1 MANKKPKNT
10 KNTKAKTA
18 KKTNEQ
24 IAVEGAV
31 NAAKKLHKKNPKL
44 LIAIVAIVVT
54 AAIIVGALYLVKP
67 EWFRGPMP
75 ESGQLVVHYID
86 VGQGDCIYIAFPD
99 GTDMLI
105 DCGSQGGSSEYQTSA
120 LNCLKALNPDGKID
134 RVMATHSD
142 TDHISYLD
150 EVFFEFQVNNV
161 YMPNIRPKLGKSV
174 EIKKEVVAVDSLD
187 ASKLKKFTDN
197 DTIDTDTYAE
207 FFIAALSE
215 PNCNI
220 TLNIGKYEIRGQ
232 DYTFTFY
239 CLSQKE
245 WDIRSL
251 KDKKGRPDATQINAV
266 SPIGILEYAGRR
278 LVFTGDSNNSN
289 NGNEKYYCETYPYVD
304 CDVLKVAHHGS
315 RTSSSE
321 EFLKHVKCEYAVISV
336 GDGNSYGHP
345 EQDTLD
351 RLKANG
357 IQKIH
362 RTDKCG
368 NVVLTVSHTGEMAFS
383 CEKQCA
389 A

>member
-24 IAVEGAV
+24 IAVKSAV

-105 DCGSQGGSSEYQTSA
+105 DCGSQGGSSKYQTSA
-120 LNCLKALNPDGKID
+120 ISDLKVLNPDGKID

-161 YMPNIRPKLGKSV
+161 YMPNIESSYEKSFEFGNKKGTVKELV
-174 EIKKEVVAVDSLD
+174 EK
-187 ASKLKKFTDN
+187 SKLDKFTD
-197 DTIDTDTYAE
+197 DDKIDTLVYAE

-220 TLNIGKYEIRGQ
+220 TLNIGKHEIRGQ

-239 CLSQKE
+239 CLSQEE
-245 WDIRSL
+245 WDRRHL
-251 KDKKGRPDATQINAV
+251 NNGEQINAV
-266 SPIGILEYAGRR
+266 SPIGILEYAGKK
-278 LVFTGDSNNSN
+278 LVFTGDSNESN
-289 NGNEKYYCETYPYVD
+289 EEYYCETYPYVD

-315 RTSSSE
+315 DGSSRDS
-321 EFLKHVKCEYAVISV
+321 FLQHVTCEYAVISV
-336 GDGNSYGHP
+336 GSSYGHP
-345 EQDTLD
+345 KKETLD

>member
-1 MANKKPKNT
+1 MANKKSKNSKNT
-10 KNTKAKTA
+10 KPKTA

-24 IAVEGAV
+24 IAVESAV
-31 NAAKKLHKKNPKL
+31 NAVKKLHKKNPKL

-54 AAIIVGALYLVKP
+54 AAIIVGTLYIVKP

-86 VGQGDCIYIAFPD
+86 VGQGDCIYVAFPD

-105 DCGSQGGSSEYQTSA
+105 DCGSEKGRKEYETSA
-120 LNCLKALNPDGKID
+120 ISDLKELNPDGKID

-150 EVFFEFQVNNV
+150 EVLLEFQVGNV
-161 YMPNIRPKLGKSV
+161 YMPNIRSNNLDKSV
-174 EIKKEVVAVDSLD
+174 KVGDLD
-187 ASKLKKFTDN
+187 ASKLKKFTDK
-197 DTIDTDTYAE
+197 DTIDTERYTE

-239 CLSQKE
+239 CLSQEE
-245 WDIRSL
+245 WDSRSL
-251 KDKKGRPDATQINAV
+251 KTKAGYPDATQINAV

-278 LVFTGDSNNSN
+278 LVFTGDSNES
-289 NGNEKYYCETYPYVD
+289 NEKYYCETYPYVD

-315 RTSSSE
+315 KGSSSNK
-321 EFLKHVKCEYAVISV
+321 FLEHVTCEYAVISA
-336 GDGNSYGHP
+336 GGKSYGHP
-345 EQDTLD
+345 EQETLD

>member
-1 MANKKPKNT
+1 MANKKSKNSKNT
-10 KNTKAKTA
+10 KPKTA

-24 IAVEGAV
+24 ISVESAV
-31 NAAKKLHKKNPKL
+31 NAVKKLHKKNPKL

-54 AAIIVGALYLVKP
+54 AAIIVGTLYIVKP

-86 VGQGDCIYIAFPD
+86 VGQGDCIYVAFPD

-105 DCGSQGGSSEYQTSA
+105 DCGSEKGRKEYETSA
-120 LNCLKALNPDGKID
+120 ISNLKELNPDGKID

-150 EVFFEFQVNNV
+150 EVLLEFQVCNV
-161 YMPNIRPKLGKSV
+161 YMPNIRSNNLDKSV
-174 EIKKEVVAVDSLD
+174 KVGDLD
-187 ASKLKKFTDN
+187 ASKLKKFTDK
-197 DTIDTDTYAE
+197 DTIDTERYTE

-239 CLSQKE
+239 CLSQEE
-245 WDIRSL
+245 WDSRSL
-251 KDKKGRPDATQINAV
+251 KTKAGYSDATQINAV

-278 LVFTGDSNNSN
+278 LVFTGDSNES
-289 NGNEKYYCETYPYVD
+289 NEKYYCETYPYVD

-315 RTSSSE
+315 RTSSSKD
-321 EFLKHVKCEYAVISV
+321 FLKHVKCEYAVISV

-345 EQDTLD
+345 EQETLD
-351 RLKANG
+351 RLKTYG

>member
-24 IAVEGAV
+24 IAVESAV

-105 DCGSQGGSSEYQTSA
+105 DCGSQGGSSKYQASA
-120 LNCLKALNPDGKID
+120 INKLKALNPDGKID

-150 EVFFEFQVNNV
+150 EVFFEFQVGNV
-161 YMPNIRPKLGKSV
+161 YMPNIRSNNFDKSV
-174 EIKKEVVAVDSLD
+174 KIGGRDVKVGNLD
-187 ASKLKKFTDN
+187 AGKRNKFTDK
-197 DTIDTDTYAE
+197 DTIDTERYTE

-220 TLNIGKYEIRGQ
+220 TLNIGKYEIKGR

-251 KDKKGRPDATQINAV
+251 KGKNGKPDATQINAV

-289 NGNEKYYCETYPYVD
+289 EKYYYETYPYVD

-315 RTSSSE
+315 RTSSSKN
-321 EFLKHVKCEYAVISV
+321 FLQHVACEYAVISV
-336 GDGNSYGHP
+336 GDGNSYKHP
-345 EQDTLD
+345 EQETLD

>member
-105 DCGSQGGSSEYQTSA
+105 DCGSQGGSSNYQTSA

-161 YMPNIRPKLGKSV
+161 YMPNIESSYEKSFEFGNKKGTVKELV
-174 EIKKEVVAVDSLD
+174 EK
-187 ASKLKKFTDN
+187 SKLDKFTD
-197 DTIDTDTYAE
+197 DDKIDTLVYAE

-220 TLNIGKYEIRGQ
+220 TPNIGKYEIRGQ

-239 CLSQKE
+239 CLSQEE
-245 WDIRSL
+245 WNRRHL
-251 KDKKGRPDATQINAV
+251 NNGEQKNAV

-278 LVFTGDSNNSN
+278 LVFTGDSNESN
-289 NGNEKYYCETYPYVD
+289 EEYYCETYPYVD

-315 RTSSSE
+315 NGSSSE
-321 EFLKHVKCEYAVISV
+321 EFLKHVKCEYAVISA
-336 GDGNSYGHP
+336 GGKSYGHP

>member
-1 MANKKPKNT
+1 MANKKSKNS

-24 IAVEGAV
+24 IAVESAV

-54 AAIIVGALYLVKP
+54 ATIIVGALYLVKP

-105 DCGSQGGSSEYQTSA
+105 DCGSEKGRKEYETSA
-120 LNCLKALNPDGKID
+120 ISDLKELNPDGKID

-150 EVFFEFQVNNV
+150 EVLSEFQVGNV
-161 YMPNIRPKLGKSV
+161 YMPNIRSNNLDKSV
-174 EIKKEVVAVDSLD
+174 KIGGRDVKVGDLD
-187 ASKLKKFTDN
+187 ASKLKKFTDK
-197 DTIDTDTYAE
+197 DTIDTERYTE

-239 CLSQKE
+239 CLSQEE
-245 WDIRSL
+245 WDSRNL
-251 KDKKGRPDATQINAV
+251 KSATQINAV

-278 LVFTGDSNNSN
+278 LVFTGDSNKN
-289 NGNEKYYCETYPYVD
+289 NEDYYCKTYPYVD

-336 GDGNSYGHP
+336 GSSYGHP
-345 EQDTLD
+345 K
-351 RLKANG
+351 R
-357 IQKIH
+357 
-362 RTDKCG
+362 KC
-368 NVVLTVSHTGEMAFS
+368 LTA
-383 CEKQCA
+383 
-389 A
+389 

>member
-105 DCGSQGGSSEYQTSA
+105 DCGSQGGNSKYQTSA

-239 CLSQKE
+239 CLSQEE
-245 WDIRSL
+245 WDSRNL
-251 KDKKGRPDATQINAV
+251 KSATQINAV
-266 SPIGILEYAGRR
+266 SPIGILEYAGKR
-278 LVFTGDSNNSN
+278 LVFTGDSNES
-289 NGNEKYYCETYPYVD
+289 NEKYYCETYPYVD

-315 RTSSSE
+315 DGSSRDP
-321 EFLKHVKCEYAVISV
+321 FLQHVTCEYAVISA
-336 GDGNSYGHP
+336 GGKSYGHP

-351 RLKANG
+351 RLKENG

>member
-1 MANKKPKNT
+1 MANKKSKNS

-24 IAVEGAV
+24 IAVESAV
-31 NAAKKLHKKNPKL
+31 SAAKKLHKKNPKL

-54 AAIIVGALYLVKP
+54 AAIIVGALYVVKP

-105 DCGSQGGSSEYQTSA
+105 DCGSEKGRKEYETSVISD
-120 LNCLKALNPDGKID
+120 LKELNPDGKID

-150 EVFFEFQVNNV
+150 EVLSEFQVGNV
-161 YMPNIRPKLGKSV
+161 YMPNIRSNNLDKSV
-174 EIKKEVVAVDSLD
+174 KIGGRDVKVGDLD
-187 ASKLKKFTDN
+187 AGKLKKFTDK
-197 DTIDTDTYAE
+197 DTIDTNPYTE

-239 CLSQKE
+239 CLSQEE
-245 WDIRSL
+245 WDRRHL
-251 KDKKGRPDATQINAV
+251 NNGEQINAV

-278 LVFTGDSNNSN
+278 LVFTGDSNESN
-289 NGNEKYYCETYPYVD
+289 EEYYCETYPYVD

-315 RTSSSE
+315 NGSSSKD
-321 EFLKHVKCEYAVISV
+321 FLQHVKCEYAVISTS
-336 GDGNSYGHP
+336 GESYGHP
-345 EQDTLD
+345 AQEALD
-351 RLKANG
+351 RLKENG

>member
-24 IAVEGAV
+24 IAVESAV

-54 AAIIVGALYLVKP
+54 AAIIVGALYIVKP

-105 DCGSQGGSSEYQTSA
+105 DCGSEKGRKEYETSA
-120 LNCLKALNPDGKID
+120 ISDLKELNPDGKID

-150 EVFFEFQVNNV
+150 EVLSEFQVGNV
-161 YMPNIRPKLGKSV
+161 YMPNIRSNNLDKSV
-174 EIKKEVVAVDSLD
+174 KIGGRDVKVGDLD
-187 ASKLKKFTDN
+187 ASKLKKFTDK
-197 DTIDTDTYAE
+197 DTIDTERYTE

-239 CLSQKE
+239 CLSQEE
-245 WDIRSL
+245 WDRRHL
-251 KDKKGRPDATQINAV
+251 NNGEQINAV

-278 LVFTGDSNNSN
+278 LVFTGDSNESN
-289 NGNEKYYCETYPYVD
+289 EEYYCETYPYVD

-315 RTSSSE
+315 NGSSSKD
-321 EFLKHVKCEYAVISV
+321 FLQHVKCEYAVISTS
-336 GDGNSYGHP
+336 GESYGHP
-345 EQDTLD
+345 AQEALD
-351 RLKANG
+351 RLKENG

>member
-24 IAVEGAV
+24 IAVESAV

-54 AAIIVGALYLVKP
+54 AAIIVGTLYIVKP

-86 VGQGDCIYIAFPD
+86 VGQGDCIYVAFPD

-105 DCGSQGGSSEYQTSA
+105 DCGSQGGSSKYQTSA
-120 LNCLKALNPDGKID
+120 ISDLKELNPDGKID

-142 TDHISYLD
+142 QDHVSYLD
-150 EVFFEFQVNNV
+150 EVLSEFQVGNV
-161 YMPNIRPKLGKSV
+161 YMPNIRSNNLDKSV
-174 EIKKEVVAVDSLD
+174 KIGGRDVKVGDLD
-187 ASKLKKFTDN
+187 ASKLKKFTDK
-197 DTIDTDTYAE
+197 DTIDTERYTE

-239 CLSQKE
+239 CLSQEE
-245 WDIRSL
+245 WDRRHL
-251 KDKKGRPDATQINAV
+251 NNGEQINAV

-278 LVFTGDSNNSN
+278 LVFTGDSNES
-289 NGNEKYYCETYPYVD
+289 NEKYYYETYPYVD

-315 RTSSSE
+315 NGSSSDD
-321 EFLKHVKCEYAVISV
+321 FLQHVKCEYAVISA
-336 GDGNSYGHP
+336 GGKSYGHP
-345 EQDTLD
+345 EQEALD

-368 NVVLTVSHTGEMAFS
+368 NVTLTVSHTGEMAFS

>member
-1 MANKKPKNT
+1 MANKKSKNS

-105 DCGSQGGSSEYQTSA
+105 DCGSEKGRKEYETSA
-120 LNCLKALNPDGKID
+120 ISDLKALNPDGKID

-150 EVFFEFQVNNV
+150 EVLSEFQVGNV
-161 YMPNIRPKLGKSV
+161 YMPNIRSNNLDKSV
-174 EIKKEVVAVDSLD
+174 KIGGRDVKVGDLD
-187 ASKLKKFTDN
+187 ASKLKKFTDK
-197 DTIDTDTYAE
+197 DTIDTERYTE

-239 CLSQKE
+239 CLSQEE
-245 WDIRSL
+245 WNIRSL
-251 KDKKGRPDATQINAV
+251 KDKNGDPNATQINAV

-278 LVFTGDSNNSN
+278 LVFTGDSNKN
-289 NGNEKYYCETYPYVD
+289 NEDYYCKTYPYVD

-315 RTSSSE
+315 NGSSSKD
-321 EFLKHVKCEYAVISV
+321 FLQHVKCEYAVISTS
-336 GDGNSYGHP
+336 GESYGHP
-345 EQDTLD
+345 AQEALD
-351 RLKANG
+351 RLKENG

>member
-1 MANKKPKNT
+1 MAEKRPKNT

-24 IAVEGAV
+24 IAVESAV

-105 DCGSQGGSSEYQTSA
+105 DCGSQGGSSNYQTSA

-161 YMPNIRPKLGKSV
+161 YMPNIESSYEKSFEFGNKKGTVKELV
-174 EIKKEVVAVDSLD
+174 EK
-187 ASKLKKFTDN
+187 SKLDKFTD
-197 DTIDTDTYAE
+197 DDKIDTLVYAE

-220 TLNIGKYEIRGQ
+220 TPNIGKYEIRGQ

-239 CLSQKE
+239 CLSQEE
-245 WDIRSL
+245 WNRRHL
-251 KDKKGRPDATQINAV
+251 NNGEQKNAV

-278 LVFTGDSNNSN
+278 LVFTGDSNESN
-289 NGNEKYYCETYPYVD
+289 EEYYCETYPYVD

-315 RTSSSE
+315 NGSSSE
-321 EFLKHVKCEYAVISV
+321 EFLKHVKCEYAVISA
-336 GDGNSYGHP
+336 GGKSYGHP

>member
-1 MANKKPKNT
+1 MANKKSKNS

-24 IAVEGAV
+24 IAVESAV

-54 AAIIVGALYLVKP
+54 AAIIVGALYIVKP

-105 DCGSQGGSSEYQTSA
+105 DCGSEKGSKEYETSA
-120 LNCLKALNPDGKID
+120 ISDLKELNPDGKID

-142 TDHISYLD
+142 QDHVSYLD
-150 EVFFEFQVNNV
+150 EVLSEFQVNYI
-161 YMPNIRPKLGKSV
+161 YMPNIRPKSGKSV
-174 EIKKEVVAVDSLD
+174 KINGRDVMVDSLD
-187 ASKLKKFTDN
+187 ESKLVMFRDE
-197 DTIDTDTYAE
+197 DTIDTDSYAE

-239 CLSQKE
+239 CLSQEE
-245 WDIRSL
+245 WDSRSL
-251 KDKKGRPDATQINAV
+251 KTKAGYSDATQINAV
-266 SPIGILEYAGRR
+266 SPIGILEYAGKK
-278 LVFTGDSNNSN
+278 LVFTGDSNNS
-289 NGNEKYYCETYPYVD
+289 NEKYYCETYPYVD

-345 EQDTLD
+345 EQETLD

-383 CEKQCA
+383 CEKQCVA
-389 A
+389 

>member
-1 MANKKPKNT
+1 M
-10 KNTKAKTA
+10 
-18 KKTNEQ
+18 
-24 IAVEGAV
+24 

-54 AAIIVGALYLVKP
+54 AAIIVGALYIVKP

-105 DCGSQGGSSEYQTSA
+105 DCGSENKYQASA
-120 LNCLKALNPDGKID
+120 IDNLKTLNPDGKID

-142 TDHISYLD
+142 QDHVSYLD
-150 EVFFEFQVNNV
+150 EVLSEFQVNNI
-161 YMPNIRPKLGKSV
+161 YMPNIMSSYEKSFEFANKKGTVKELV
-174 EIKKEVVAVDSLD
+174 EK
-187 ASKLKKFTDN
+187 SKRDMFTDEDKIN
-197 DTIDTDTYAE
+197 TLVYAR
-207 FFIAALSE
+207 FFVAALSE

-239 CLSQKE
+239 CFSREEWYRRHLNNGEQK
-245 WDIRSL
+245 
-251 KDKKGRPDATQINAV
+251 NAV

-278 LVFTGDSNNSN
+278 LVFTGDSNEI
-289 NGNEKYYCETYPYVD
+289 NEEYYCKTYPYVD

-315 RTSSSE
+315 RTSSSDD
-321 EFLKHVKCEYAVISV
+321 FLKHVKCEYAVISV
-336 GDGNSYGHP
+336 GDGNSHGHP

>member
-24 IAVEGAV
+24 IAVESAV

-105 DCGSQGGSSEYQTSA
+105 DCGSEKGRKEYETSA
-120 LNCLKALNPDGKID
+120 ISDLKELNPDGKID

-142 TDHISYLD
+142 TDHVSYLD
-150 EVFFEFQVNNV
+150 EVLSEFQVGNV
-161 YMPNIRPKLGKSV
+161 YMPNIRSNNLDKSV
-174 EIKKEVVAVDSLD
+174 KIGGRDVKVGDLD
-187 ASKLKKFTDN
+187 ADKLKKFTDN

-239 CLSQKE
+239 CLSQEE
-245 WDIRSL
+245 WDRRHL
-251 KDKKGRPDATQINAV
+251 NNGEQINAV

-278 LVFTGDSNNSN
+278 LVFTGDSNKSN
-289 NGNEKYYCETYPYVD
+289 EDYYCETYPYVD

-315 RTSSSE
+315 RTSSSDD
-321 EFLKHVKCEYAVISV
+321 FLKHVKCEYAVISV
-336 GDGNSYGHP
+336 GDGNSHGHP

>member
-24 IAVEGAV
+24 IAVESAV

-105 DCGSQGGSSEYQTSA
+105 DCGSQGGSNKYQASA
-120 LNCLKALNPDGKID
+120 INKLKALNPDGKID

-150 EVFFEFQVNNV
+150 EVFFEFQVGNV
-161 YMPNIRPKLGKSV
+161 YMPNIRSNNFDKSV
-174 EIKKEVVAVDSLD
+174 KIGGRDVKVGNLD
-187 ASKLKKFTDN
+187 AGKRNKFTDK
-197 DTIDTDTYAE
+197 DTIDTERYTE

-220 TLNIGKYEIRGQ
+220 TLNIGKYEIKGR

-251 KDKKGRPDATQINAV
+251 KGKNGKPDATQINAV

-289 NGNEKYYCETYPYVD
+289 EKYYCETYPRVD

-315 RTSSSE
+315 STSSSKN
-321 EFLKHVKCEYAVISV
+321 FLQHVACEYAVISV
-336 GDGNSYGHP
+336 GDGNSYKHP
-345 EQDTLD
+345 EPETLD

>member
-24 IAVEGAV
+24 IAVESAV

-105 DCGSQGGSSEYQTSA
+105 DCGSEKGRKEYETSA
-120 LNCLKALNPDGKID
+120 ISDLKALNPDGKID

-150 EVFFEFQVNNV
+150 EVLSEFQVGNV
-161 YMPNIRPKLGKSV
+161 YMPNIRSNNLDKSV
-174 EIKKEVVAVDSLD
+174 KIGGRDVKVGDID
-187 ASKLKKFTDN
+187 ASKLKKFTDK
-197 DTIDTDTYAE
+197 DTIDTERYTE

-239 CLSQKE
+239 CLSQEE
-245 WDIRSL
+245 WDSRSL
-251 KDKKGRPDATQINAV
+251 KTKAGRSDATQINAV

-289 NGNEKYYCETYPYVD
+289 EDYYCETYPYVD

-345 EQDTLD
+345 EQEALD

>member
-24 IAVEGAV
+24 IAVESAV

-54 AAIIVGALYLVKP
+54 AAIIVGALYIVKP

-75 ESGQLVVHYID
+75 GSGQLVVHYID

-105 DCGSQGGSSEYQTSA
+105 DCGSQGGSSKYQTSA
-120 LNCLKALNPDGKID
+120 ISDLKALNPDGKID

-150 EVFFEFQVNNV
+150 EVLSEFQVNYI
-161 YMPNIRPKLGKSV
+161 YMPNIRPKRGKSV
-174 EIKKEVVAVDSLD
+174 KINGRDVMVDSLD
-187 ASKLKKFTDN
+187 ESKLVMFRDE
-197 DTIDTDTYAE
+197 DTIDTDSYAE

-251 KDKKGRPDATQINAV
+251 KDKNGHSDATQINAV
-266 SPIGILEYAGRR
+266 SPIGILEYAGKK
-278 LVFTGDSNNSN
+278 LVFTGDSNNS
-289 NGNEKYYCETYPYVD
+289 NEKYYCETYPYVD

-315 RTSSSE
+315 STSSSKD
-321 EFLKHVKCEYAVISV
+321 FLQHVACEYAVISV
-336 GDGNSYGHP
+336 GSSYGHP
-345 EQDTLD
+345 KKETLD
-351 RLKANG
+351 RLKENG

-368 NVVLTVSHTGEMAFS
+368 NVTLTVSHTGEMAFS

>member
-24 IAVEGAV
+24 IVVEGAV

-105 DCGSQGGSSEYQTSA
+105 DCGSQGGSSKYQTSA
-120 LNCLKALNPDGKID
+120 ISDLKELNPDGKID

-142 TDHISYLD
+142 TDHVSYLD
-150 EVFFEFQVNNV
+150 EVFFEFQVGNV
-161 YMPNIRPKLGKSV
+161 YMPNIRSNNLDKSV
-174 EIKKEVVAVDSLD
+174 KIGGRDVKVGDLD
-187 ASKLKKFTDN
+187 AGKLKKFTDK
-197 DTIDTDTYAE
+197 DTIDTNPYTE

-239 CLSQKE
+239 CLSQEE
-245 WDIRSL
+245 WDRRHL
-251 KDKKGRPDATQINAV
+251 NNGEQINAV
-266 SPIGILEYAGRR
+266 SPIGILEYAGKK
-278 LVFTGDSNNSN
+278 LVFTGDSNESN
-289 NGNEKYYCETYPYVD
+289 EEYYCETYPYVD

-315 RTSSSE
+315 DGSSRDS
-321 EFLKHVKCEYAVISV
+321 FLQHVTCEYAVISV
-336 GDGNSYGHP
+336 GSSYGHP
-345 EQDTLD
+345 KKETLD

>member
-1 MANKKPKNT
+1 MAKKKPKNT

-24 IAVEGAV
+24 IAVKSAV

-86 VGQGDCIYIAFPD
+86 IGQGDCIYIAFPD

-142 TDHISYLD
+142 KDHVSYLD
-150 EVFFEFQVNNV
+150 EVLSVFQVNYI
-161 YMPNIRPKLGKSV
+161 YMPNIRPKSGKSV
-174 EIKKEVVAVDSLD
+174 KINGRDVMVDSLD
-187 ASKLKKFTDN
+187 ESKLEMFTDE
-197 DTIDTDTYAE
+197 DTIDTDSYAE

-239 CLSQKE
+239 CLSQEE
-245 WDIRSL
+245 WDSRNL
-251 KDKKGRPDATQINAV
+251 KSATQINAV
-266 SPIGILEYAGRR
+266 SPIGILEYAGKR
-278 LVFTGDSNNSN
+278 LVFTGDSNES
-289 NGNEKYYCETYPYVD
+289 NEKYYCETYPYTD

-315 RTSSSE
+315 DGSSRDP
-321 EFLKHVKCEYAVISV
+321 FLQHVTCEYAVISV
-336 GDGNSYGHP
+336 GSSYGHP

-351 RLKANG
+351 RLKENG

>member
-1 MANKKPKNT
+1 MANKKSKNSKNT
-10 KNTKAKTA
+10 KPKTA

-24 IAVEGAV
+24 IAVESAV

-54 AAIIVGALYLVKP
+54 AAIIVGALYIVKP

-75 ESGQLVVHYID
+75 KSGQLVVHYID
-86 VGQGDCIYIAFPD
+86 IGQGDCIYVAFPD

-105 DCGSQGGSSEYQTSA
+105 DCGSQGGSSKYQTSA
-120 LNCLKALNPDGKID
+120 ISDLKALNPDGKID

-150 EVFFEFQVNNV
+150 EVLLEFQVCNV
-161 YMPNIRPKLGKSV
+161 YMPNIRSNNLDKSV
-174 EIKKEVVAVDSLD
+174 KIGGRDVKVGDLD
-187 ASKLKKFTDN
+187 ASKLKKFTDK
-197 DTIDTDTYAE
+197 DTIDTEKYTE

-239 CLSQKE
+239 CLSQEE
-245 WDIRSL
+245 WDSRSL
-251 KDKKGRPDATQINAV
+251 KTKAGYPDATQINAV

-278 LVFTGDSNNSN
+278 LVFTGDSNES
-289 NGNEKYYCETYPYVD
+289 NEKYYCETYPYVD

-315 RTSSSE
+315 RTSSSKD
-321 EFLKHVKCEYAVISV
+321 FLKHVKCEYAVISV

-345 EQDTLD
+345 EQETLD
-351 RLKANG
+351 RLKTYG

>member
-1 MANKKPKNT
+1 MANKKSKNSKNT
-10 KNTKAKTA
+10 KPKTA

-54 AAIIVGALYLVKP
+54 AAIIVGALYVVKP

-105 DCGSQGGSSEYQTSA
+105 DCGSQGGSSKYQTSA
-120 LNCLKALNPDGKID
+120 ISDLKELNPDGKID

-150 EVFFEFQVNNV
+150 EVLSEFQVGNV

-174 EIKKEVVAVDSLD
+174 EIKNEVVAVDSLD

-239 CLSQKE
+239 CLSQEE
-245 WDIRSL
+245 WDSRSL
-251 KDKKGRPDATQINAV
+251 KTKAGYPDATQINAV

-278 LVFTGDSNNSN
+278 LVFTGDSNES
-289 NGNEKYYCETYPYVD
+289 NEKYYCETYPYVD

-315 RTSSSE
+315 RTSSSKD
-321 EFLKHVKCEYAVISV
+321 FLKHVKCEYAVISV

-345 EQDTLD
+345 EQETLD
-351 RLKANG
+351 RLKTYG

>member
-86 VGQGDCIYIAFPD
+86 VGQGDCIYISFPD

-134 RVMATHSD
+134 RIMATHSD
-142 TDHISYLD
+142 KDHVSYLD
-150 EVFFEFQVNNV
+150 EVLSVFQVNYI
-161 YMPNIRPKLGKSV
+161 YMPNIRPKSGKSV
-174 EIKKEVVAVDSLD
+174 KINGRDVMVDSLD
-187 ASKLKKFTDN
+187 ESKLEMFTDE
-197 DTIDTDTYAE
+197 DTIDTDSYAE

-239 CLSQKE
+239 CLSQEE
-245 WDIRSL
+245 WDSRNL
-251 KDKKGRPDATQINAV
+251 KSATQINAV
-266 SPIGILEYAGRR
+266 SPIGILEYAGKR
-278 LVFTGDSNNSN
+278 LVFTGDSNES
-289 NGNEKYYCETYPYVD
+289 NEKYYCETYPYTD

-315 RTSSSE
+315 DGSSRDP
-321 EFLKHVKCEYAVISV
+321 FLQHVTCEYAVISA
-336 GDGNSYGHP
+336 GGKSYGHP

-351 RLKANG
+351 RLKENG

-389 A
+389 T

>member
-24 IAVEGAV
+24 IAVVSAV
-31 NAAKKLHKKNPKL
+31 NAANKLHKKNLKL

-105 DCGSQGGSSEYQTSA
+105 DCGSQGGSSKYQTSA

-150 EVFFEFQVNNV
+150 EVFFEFQVGNV
-161 YMPNIRPKLGKSV
+161 YMPNIRSNNLDKSV
-174 EIKKEVVAVDSLD
+174 KIGGREVKVGDLD
-187 ASKLKKFTDN
+187 AGKRNKFTDK
-197 DTIDTDTYAE
+197 DTIDTNPYTE

-239 CLSQKE
+239 CLSQEE
-245 WDIRSL
+245 WNRRHL
-251 KDKKGRPDATQINAV
+251 NNGEQKNAV

-278 LVFTGDSNNSN
+278 LVFTGDSNNS
-289 NGNEKYYCETYPYVD
+289 NEKYYCETYPYVD

-321 EFLKHVKCEYAVISV
+321 EFLKHVACEYAVISV

-345 EQDTLD
+345 EQEALD
-351 RLKANG
+351 RLKENG

-368 NVVLTVSHTGEMAFS
+368 NVVLTVLHTGEMAFS

>member
-24 IAVEGAV
+24 IVVEGAV

-105 DCGSQGGSSEYQTSA
+105 DCGSQGGSSKYQTSA
-120 LNCLKALNPDGKID
+120 ISDLKELNPDGKID

-142 TDHISYLD
+142 TDHVSYLD
-150 EVFFEFQVNNV
+150 EVFFEFQVGNV
-161 YMPNIRPKLGKSV
+161 YMPNIRSNNLDKSV
-174 EIKKEVVAVDSLD
+174 KIGGRDVKVGDLD
-187 ASKLKKFTDN
+187 AGKLKKFTDK
-197 DTIDTDTYAE
+197 DTIDTNPYTE

-239 CLSQKE
+239 CLSQEE
-245 WDIRSL
+245 WDSRNL
-251 KDKKGRPDATQINAV
+251 KSATQINAV
-266 SPIGILEYAGRR
+266 SPIGILEYAGKR
-278 LVFTGDSNNSN
+278 LVFTGDSNES
-289 NGNEKYYCETYPYVD
+289 NEKYYCETYPYTD

-315 RTSSSE
+315 DGSSRDP
-321 EFLKHVKCEYAVISV
+321 FLQHVTCEYAVISV
-336 GDGNSYGHP
+336 GSSYGHP

>member
-24 IAVEGAV
+24 IAVKSAV

-86 VGQGDCIYIAFPD
+86 VGQGDCIYISFPD

-105 DCGSQGGSSEYQTSA
+105 DCGSQGGSSKYQTSA
-120 LNCLKALNPDGKID
+120 ISDLKALNPDGKID

-150 EVFFEFQVNNV
+150 EVLSEFQVGNV
-161 YMPNIRPKLGKSV
+161 YMPNIRSNNLDKSV
-174 EIKKEVVAVDSLD
+174 KIGGRDVKVGDLD
-187 ASKLKKFTDN
+187 ASKLKKFTDK
-197 DTIDTDTYAE
+197 DTIDTEKYTE

-220 TLNIGKYEIRGQ
+220 TLNIGKYEIKGR

-251 KDKKGRPDATQINAV
+251 KYKNGDPNAKQINAV

-278 LVFTGDSNNSN
+278 LVFTGDSNES
-289 NGNEKYYCETYPYVD
+289 NEKYYYETYPYVD

-315 RTSSSE
+315 RTSSYE
-321 EFLKHVKCEYAVISV
+321 DFLKHVTCEYAVISV

-345 EQDTLD
+345 EQETLD

>member
-1 MANKKPKNT
+1 MANKKSKNS

-24 IAVEGAV
+24 IAVESAV

-54 AAIIVGALYLVKP
+54 AAIIVGALYIVKP

-105 DCGSQGGSSEYQTSA
+105 DCGSQGGSSKYQTSA

-142 TDHISYLD
+142 KDHVSYLD
-150 EVFFEFQVNNV
+150 EVLSVFQVNYI
-161 YMPNIRPKLGKSV
+161 YMPNIRPKSGKSV
-174 EIKKEVVAVDSLD
+174 KINGRDVKVGDLD
-187 ASKLKKFTDN
+187 ASKLKKFTDK
-197 DTIDTDTYAE
+197 DTIDTERYTE

-251 KDKKGRPDATQINAV
+251 KDKKGHPDATQINAV

-278 LVFTGDSNNSN
+278 LVFTGDSNES
-289 NGNEKYYCETYPYVD
+289 NEKYYCETYPYTD

-315 RTSSSE
+315 NGSSSDD
-321 EFLKHVKCEYAVISV
+321 FLQHVKCEYAVISV

-345 EQDTLD
+345 EQETLD

-357 IQKIH
+357 IQKTH

>member
-1 MANKKPKNT
+1 MANKKSKNS

-24 IAVEGAV
+24 IAVESAV

-105 DCGSQGGSSEYQTSA
+105 DCGSEKGRKEYETSA
-120 LNCLKALNPDGKID
+120 ISDLKELNPDGKID
-134 RVMATHSD
+134 HVMATHSD
-142 TDHISYLD
+142 TDHVSYLD
-150 EVFFEFQVNNV
+150 EVLSEFQVGNV
-161 YMPNIRPKLGKSV
+161 YMPNIRSNNLDKSV
-174 EIKKEVVAVDSLD
+174 KIGGRDVKVGDLD
-187 ASKLKKFTDN
+187 ASKLKKFTDK
-197 DTIDTDTYAE
+197 DTIDTNTYTE
-207 FFIAALSE
+207 FFISALSE

-239 CLSQKE
+239 CLSQEE
-245 WDIRSL
+245 WDSRSL
-251 KDKKGRPDATQINAV
+251 KTKAGRSDATQINAV
-266 SPIGILEYAGRR
+266 STIGILEYAGRR

-289 NGNEKYYCETYPYVD
+289 EKYYYETYPYVD

-315 RTSSSE
+315 NGSSSDD
-321 EFLKHVKCEYAVISV
+321 FLQHVKCEYAVISV

-345 EQDTLD
+345 EQETLD

-357 IQKIH
+357 IQKTH

-368 NVVLTVSHTGEMAFS
+368 NVVLTVSHTGKMAFS

>member
-1 MANKKPKNT
+1 MANKKSKNS

-24 IAVEGAV
+24 IAVESAV

-105 DCGSQGGSSEYQTSA
+105 DCGSEKGRKEYETSA
-120 LNCLKALNPDGKID
+120 ISDLKELNPDGKID

-142 TDHISYLD
+142 TDHVSYLD
-150 EVFFEFQVNNV
+150 EVFSEFQVGNV
-161 YMPNIRPKLGKSV
+161 YMPNIRSNNLDKSV
-174 EIKKEVVAVDSLD
+174 KIGGRDVKVGDLD
-187 ASKLKKFTDN
+187 AGKLKKFTDK
-197 DTIDTDTYAE
+197 DTIDTERYTE

-239 CLSQKE
+239 CLSQEE
-245 WDIRSL
+245 WDSRSL
-251 KDKKGRPDATQINAV
+251 KTKAGRSDAKQINAV

-278 LVFTGDSNNSN
+278 LVFTGDSNESN
-289 NGNEKYYCETYPYVD
+289 EEYYCETYPYVD

-315 RTSSSE
+315 NGSSSKD
-321 EFLKHVKCEYAVISV
+321 FLQHVKCEYAVISTS
-336 GDGNSYGHP
+336 GESYGHP
-345 EQDTLD
+345 AQEALD
-351 RLKANG
+351 RLKENG

>member
-1 MANKKPKNT
+1 MANKKSKNS

-24 IAVEGAV
+24 IAVESAV

-54 AAIIVGALYLVKP
+54 AAIIVGTLYIVKP
-67 EWFRGPMP
+67 EWFKGPMP
-75 ESGQLVVHYID
+75 KSGQLVVHYID

-105 DCGSQGGSSEYQTSA
+105 DCGSQGGSSKYQTSA
-120 LNCLKALNPDGKID
+120 ISDLKELNPDGKID

-150 EVFFEFQVNNV
+150 EVLSEFQVGNV
-161 YMPNIRPKLGKSV
+161 YMPNIRSNNLDKSV
-174 EIKKEVVAVDSLD
+174 KIGGRDVKVGDLD
-187 ASKLKKFTDN
+187 ASKLKKFTDK
-197 DTIDTDTYAE
+197 DTIDTERYTE

-239 CLSQKE
+239 CLSQEE
-245 WDIRSL
+245 WDSRSL
-251 KDKKGRPDATQINAV
+251 KTKAGYSDATQINAV

-289 NGNEKYYCETYPYVD
+289 EKYYYETYPYVD

-315 RTSSSE
+315 NGSSSDD
-321 EFLKHVKCEYAVISV
+321 FLQHVKCEYAVISA
-336 GDGNSYGHP
+336 GGKSYGHP
-345 EQDTLD
+345 EQETLD

>member
-1 MANKKPKNT
+1 MANKKSKNS

-24 IAVEGAV
+24 IAVESAV

-54 AAIIVGALYLVKP
+54 AAIIVGALYVVKP

-105 DCGSQGGSSEYQTSA
+105 DCGSEKGRKEYETSA
-120 LNCLKALNPDGKID
+120 ISDLKELNPDGKID

-150 EVFFEFQVNNV
+150 EVLSEFQVGNV
-161 YMPNIRPKLGKSV
+161 YMPNIRSNNLDKSV
-174 EIKKEVVAVDSLD
+174 KIGGRDVKVGDLD
-187 ASKLKKFTDN
+187 AGKLKKFTDK
-197 DTIDTDTYAE
+197 DTIDTERYTE

-239 CLSQKE
+239 CLSQEE
-245 WDIRSL
+245 WDRRHL
-251 KDKKGRPDATQINAV
+251 NNGEQINAV

-278 LVFTGDSNNSN
+278 LVFTGDSNESN
-289 NGNEKYYCETYPYVD
+289 EEYYCETYPYVD

-315 RTSSSE
+315 NGSSSKD
-321 EFLKHVKCEYAVISV
+321 FLQHVKCEYAVISTS
-336 GDGNSYGHP
+336 GESYGHP
-345 EQDTLD
+345 AQEALD
-351 RLKANG
+351 RLKENG

>member
-24 IAVEGAV
+24 IAVESAV

-105 DCGSQGGSSEYQTSA
+105 DCGSEKGRKEYETSA
-120 LNCLKALNPDGKID
+120 ISDLKELNPDGKID

-150 EVFFEFQVNNV
+150 EVLSEFQVGNV
-161 YMPNIRPKLGKSV
+161 YMPNIRSNNLDKSV
-174 EIKKEVVAVDSLD
+174 KIGGRDVKVGDLD
-187 ASKLKKFTDN
+187 ASKLKKFTDK
-197 DTIDTDTYAE
+197 DTIDTERYTE

-239 CLSQKE
+239 CLSQEE
-245 WDIRSL
+245 WDRRHL
-251 KDKKGRPDATQINAV
+251 NNGEQINAV

-278 LVFTGDSNNSN
+278 LVFTGDSNESN
-289 NGNEKYYCETYPYVD
+289 EEYYCETYPYVD

-345 EQDTLD
+345 EQEALD

>member
-1 MANKKPKNT
+1 MANKKSKNS

-24 IAVEGAV
+24 IAVESAV

-54 AAIIVGALYLVKP
+54 AAIIVGALYIVKP

-105 DCGSQGGSSEYQTSA
+105 DCGSQGGSSKYQTSA
-120 LNCLKALNPDGKID
+120 ISDLKVLNPDGKID

-150 EVFFEFQVNNV
+150 EVLSEFQVGNV
-161 YMPNIRPKLGKSV
+161 YMPNIRPKSGKSV
-174 EIKKEVVAVDSLD
+174 KINGRDVMVDSLD
-187 ASKLKKFTDN
+187 ESKLVMFRDE
-197 DTIDTDTYAE
+197 DTIDTDSYAE

-278 LVFTGDSNNSN
+278 LVFTGDSNESN
-289 NGNEKYYCETYPYVD
+289 EEYYCETYPYVD

-315 RTSSSE
+315 DGSSRDP
-321 EFLKHVKCEYAVISV
+321 FLQHVKCEYAVISV

-345 EQDTLD
+345 EQETLD

>member
-105 DCGSQGGSSEYQTSA
+105 DCGSQGGSSKYQTSA
-120 LNCLKALNPDGKID
+120 ISDLKVLNPDGKID

-161 YMPNIRPKLGKSV
+161 YMPNIESSYEKSFEFGNKKGTVKELVEKNKL
-174 EIKKEVVAVDSLD
+174 D
-187 ASKLKKFTDN
+187 KFTD
-197 DTIDTDTYAE
+197 DDKIDTLVYAE

-239 CLSQKE
+239 CLSQEE
-245 WDIRSL
+245 WDRRHL
-251 KDKKGRPDATQINAV
+251 NNGEQINAV
-266 SPIGILEYAGRR
+266 SPIGILEYAGKK
-278 LVFTGDSNNSN
+278 LVFTGDSNESN
-289 NGNEKYYCETYPYVD
+289 EEYYCETYPYVD

-315 RTSSSE
+315 DGSSRDS
-321 EFLKHVKCEYAVISV
+321 FLQHVTCEYAVISA
-336 GDGNSYGHP
+336 GGKSYGHP
-345 EQDTLD
+345 AQETLD

>member
-24 IAVEGAV
+24 IVVEGAV
-31 NAAKKLHKKNPKL
+31 NTAKKLHKKNPKL

-86 VGQGDCIYIAFPD
+86 VGQGDCIYVAFPD

-105 DCGSQGGSSEYQTSA
+105 DCGSEKGRKEYETSA
-120 LNCLKALNPDGKID
+120 ISDLKELNPDGKID

-150 EVFFEFQVNNV
+150 EVLSEFQVGNV
-161 YMPNIRPKLGKSV
+161 YMPNIRSNNLDKSV
-174 EIKKEVVAVDSLD
+174 KIGGRDVKVGNLD
-187 ASKLKKFTDN
+187 ANKLKKFTDK
-197 DTIDTDTYAE
+197 DTIDTNTYTE

-239 CLSQKE
+239 CLSQEE
-245 WDIRSL
+245 WDSRNL
-251 KDKKGRPDATQINAV
+251 KSATQINAV

-278 LVFTGDSNNSN
+278 LVFTGDSNES
-289 NGNEKYYCETYPYVD
+289 NEKYYYETYPYVD

-321 EFLKHVKCEYAVISV
+321 EFLQHVKCEYAVISV
-336 GDGNSYGHP
+336 GAGNKHKHP
-345 EQDTLD
+345 EPETLD
-351 RLKANG
+351 RLKENG

-368 NVVLTVSHTGEMAFS
+368 NVTLTVSHTGEMAFS

>member
-1 MANKKPKNT
+1 MANKKSKNS

-24 IAVEGAV
+24 IAVESAV

-105 DCGSQGGSSEYQTSA
+105 DCGSEKGRKEYETSA
-120 LNCLKALNPDGKID
+120 ISDLKELNPDGKID

-150 EVFFEFQVNNV
+150 EVLSEFQVGNV
-161 YMPNIRPKLGKSV
+161 YMPNIRSNNLDKSV
-174 EIKKEVVAVDSLD
+174 KIGGRDVKVGDLD
-187 ASKLKKFTDN
+187 ASKLKKFTDK
-197 DTIDTDTYAE
+197 DTIDTERYTE

-239 CLSQKE
+239 CLSQEE
-245 WDIRSL
+245 WDRRHL
-251 KDKKGRPDATQINAV
+251 NNGEQINAV

-278 LVFTGDSNNSN
+278 LVFTGDSNESN
-289 NGNEKYYCETYPYVD
+289 EEYYCETYPYVD

-315 RTSSSE
+315 NGSSSKD
-321 EFLKHVKCEYAVISV
+321 FLQHVKCEYAVISTS
-336 GDGNSYGHP
+336 GESYGHP
-345 EQDTLD
+345 AQEALD

>member
-1 MANKKPKNT
+1 MKIN
-10 KNTKAKTA
+10 
-18 KKTNEQ
+18 
-24 IAVEGAV
+24 G
-31 NAAKKLHKKNPKL
+31 
-44 LIAIVAIVVT
+44 
-54 AAIIVGALYLVKP
+54 
-67 EWFRGPMP
+67 R
-75 ESGQLVVHYID
+75 D
-86 VGQGDCIYIAFPD
+86 V
-99 GTDMLI
+99 M
-105 DCGSQGGSSEYQTSA
+105 
-120 LNCLKALNPDGKID
+120 
-134 RVMATHSD
+134 
-142 TDHISYLD
+142 
-150 EVFFEFQVNNV
+150 
-161 YMPNIRPKLGKSV
+161 
-174 EIKKEVVAVDSLD
+174 VDSLD
-187 ASKLKKFTDN
+187 ESKLVMFRDE
-197 DTIDTDTYAE
+197 DTIDTDSYAE

-289 NGNEKYYCETYPYVD
+289 EKYYCETYPYVD

-315 RTSSSE
+315 RTSSSDD
-321 EFLKHVKCEYAVISV
+321 FLQHVKCEYAVISV

-345 EQDTLD
+345 EQETLD

-357 IQKIH
+357 IQKTH

>member
-24 IAVEGAV
+24 IAVESAV

-67 EWFRGPMP
+67 EWFRRPMP

-105 DCGSQGGSSEYQTSA
+105 DCGSQGGSSKYQTSA
-120 LNCLKALNPDGKID
+120 ISDLKELNPDGKID
-134 RVMATHSD
+134 HVMATHSD

-150 EVFFEFQVNNV
+150 EVLSEFQVGNV

-174 EIKKEVVAVDSLD
+174 EIKNEVVAVDSLD

-220 TLNIGKYEIRGQ
+220 TLNIGKCEIRGQ

-239 CLSQKE
+239 CLSQEE
-245 WDIRSL
+245 WDRRHL
-251 KDKKGRPDATQINAV
+251 NNGEQINAV
-266 SPIGILEYAGRR
+266 SPIGILEYAGKK
-278 LVFTGDSNNSN
+278 LVFTGDSNESN
-289 NGNEKYYCETYPYVD
+289 EEYFCKTYPYVD

-315 RTSSSE
+315 DGSSRDS
-321 EFLKHVKCEYAVISV
+321 FLQHVTCEYAVISV
-336 GDGNSYGHP
+336 GSSYGHP
-345 EQDTLD
+345 KKEMLD
-351 RLKANG
+351 RLKENG

>member
-24 IAVEGAV
+24 IAVESAV

-67 EWFRGPMP
+67 EWFRRPMP

-105 DCGSQGGSSEYQTSA
+105 DCGSEKGRKEYETSA
-120 LNCLKALNPDGKID
+120 ISDLKELNPDGKID

-150 EVFFEFQVNNV
+150 EVLSEFQVGNV
-161 YMPNIRPKLGKSV
+161 YMPNIRSNNLDKSV
-174 EIKKEVVAVDSLD
+174 KIGGRDVKVGDLD
-187 ASKLKKFTDN
+187 ASKLKKFTDK
-197 DTIDTDTYAE
+197 DTIDTERYTE

-239 CLSQKE
+239 CLSQEE
-245 WDIRSL
+245 WDRRHL
-251 KDKKGRPDATQINAV
+251 NNGEQINAV

-278 LVFTGDSNNSN
+278 LVFTGDSNESN
-289 NGNEKYYCETYPYVD
+289 EEYYCETYPYVD

-345 EQDTLD
+345 EQEALD
-351 RLKANG
+351 RLKENG